1 VADSLYLGPERSGVR
16 WLLDPSAPE
25 LAGLARAVQA
35 RTEGTQCEPQAVAAD
50 LSMLPQL
57 VRERHFG
64 IATGLVA
71 EKTADKAEQ
80 LILEARDRVL
90 SERPRS
96 WGEALGDLN
105 DQLRMCLRD
114 RHVALRGSGQSRIR
128 SDEPLA
134 AVDQNAPAVE
144 VEDQHGVLC
153 VTIRRFFGGAD
164 DDKRLRE
171 WASGSLSHFS
181 NERIVVDLRGNEG
194 GNDAIMLEWLLPVL
208 QAGVRIPGTSTGWFV
223 GEAPLG
229 LWNSAALIEARD
241 GLDAVPSWHRAHRH
255 VPAPGDVLQVRGEGD
270 DGPLQAG
277 VRPWDGKMLVLLDGQ
292 TKSSGESAAWMLQHA
307 VRGRL
312 IGARTAGMIE
322 YGNIVPYLLP
332 ASGLHIGLTTKHND
346 YGVAIEL
353 AGLPVQTELDPRT
366 PLSTV
371 AHAFDRL
378 YRAPG
383 RWRYP
388 DYRRLCSSGAA
399 SPARRAAPSSGRR
412 GCT

>member
-1 VADSLYLGPERSGVR
+1 
-16 WLLDPSAPE
+16 
-25 LAGLARAVQA
+25 
-35 RTEGTQCEPQAVAAD
+35 
-50 LSMLPQL
+50 MLPQL

-71 EKTADKAEQ
+71 EKAADKAEQ

-90 SERPRS
+90 SEQPRS

-128 SDEPLA
+128 SDEPVA

-164 DDKRLRE
+164 DDKRLWE
-171 WASGSLSHFS
+171 WAGDSLSHFS
-181 NERIVVDLRGNEG
+181 HERIVVDLRGNEG

-241 GLDAVPSWHRAHRH
+241 GLDAVPGWHRAHRH
-255 VPAPGDVLQVRGEGD
+255 VPAPGDVLQVRREGD

-307 VRGRL
+307 VRGLL

-322 YGNIVPYLLP
+322 YGNIVPYVLP

-353 AGLPVQTELDPRT
+353 AGLPVQSELDPRT
-366 PLSTV
+366 PLGTV
-371 AHAFDRL
+371 ARAFDRL
-378 YRAPG
+378 YRHP
-383 RWRYP
+383 
-388 DYRRLCSSGAA
+388 AA
-399 SPARRAAPSSGRR
+399 SGFPQAHAAGEAEQRPE
-412 GCT
+412 

>member
-1 VADSLYLGPERSGVR
+1 MRVADSLYLSPERSGVR
-16 WLLDPSAPE
+16 WLLDPATPE
-25 LAGLARAVQA
+25 LAGLAHAVQS
-35 RTEGTQCEPQAVAAD
+35 RTEGTECEPQAVAAD

-71 EKTADKAEQ
+71 RKAADQAEQ

-90 SERPRS
+90 SERPQS
-96 WGEALGDLN
+96 WGEALADLN
-105 DQLRMCLRD
+105 DQLRICLRD

-128 SDEPLA
+128 SDEPVA

-144 VEDQHGVLC
+144 VEDLHGVLC
-153 VTIRRFFGGAD
+153 VTIRRFFGGAG
-164 DDKRLRE
+164 DDKRLWE
-171 WASGSLSHFS
+171 WAGDSLSHFS
-181 NERIVVDLRGNEG
+181 HERIVVDLRGNEG

-241 GLDAVPSWHRAHRH
+241 GPAAVPSWHRAHRH
-255 VPAPGDVLQVRGEGD
+255 VPAPGDVLQVRKEGD

-277 VRPWDGKMLVLLDGQ
+277 IRPWGGKMLVLLDGQ

-307 VRGRL
+307 VRGLL

-353 AGLPVQTELDPRT
+353 VGLPVQTELDPRT

-371 AHAFDRL
+371 ARAFEHL

-383 RWRYP
+383 R
-388 DYRRLCSSGAA
+388 
-399 SPARRAAPSSGRR
+399 
-412 GCT
+412 

>member
-1 VADSLYLGPERSGVR
+1 MADSLYLSPERSGVR
-16 WLLDPSAPE
+16 WLLDPATPE
-25 LAGLARAVQA
+25 LAGLAHAVQS
-35 RTEGTQCEPQAVAAD
+35 RTEGTKCEPQAVAAD

-71 EKTADKAEQ
+71 RKAADQAEQ

-90 SERPRS
+90 SERPQS
-96 WGEALGDLN
+96 WGEALADLN
-105 DQLRMCLRD
+105 DQLRICLRD

-128 SDEPLA
+128 SDEPVA

-144 VEDQHGVLC
+144 VEDLHGVLC
-153 VTIRRFFGGAD
+153 VTIRRFFGGAG
-164 DDKRLRE
+164 DDKRLWE
-171 WASGSLSHFS
+171 WAGDSLSHFS
-181 NERIVVDLRGNEG
+181 HERIVVDLRGNEG

-241 GLDAVPSWHRAHRH
+241 GPAAVPSWHRAHRH
-255 VPAPGDVLQVRGEGD
+255 VPAPGDVLQVRKEGD

-277 VRPWDGKMLVLLDGQ
+277 IRPWGGKMLVLLHGQ

-307 VRGRL
+307 VRGLL

-353 AGLPVQTELDPRT
+353 VGLPVQTELDPRT

-371 AHAFDRL
+371 ARAFEHL

-383 RWRYP
+383 R
-388 DYRRLCSSGAA
+388 
-399 SPARRAAPSSGRR
+399 
-412 GCT
+412 

>member
-1 VADSLYLGPERSGVR
+1 VADSLYLSPERSGVR
-16 WLLDPSAPE
+16 WLLDPATPE
-25 LAGLARAVQA
+25 LAGLAHAVQS
-35 RTEGTQCEPQAVAAD
+35 RTEGTKCEPQAVAAD

-71 EKTADKAEQ
+71 RKAADQAEQ

-90 SERPRS
+90 SERPQS
-96 WGEALGDLN
+96 WGEALADLN
-105 DQLRMCLRD
+105 DQLRICLRD

-128 SDEPLA
+128 SDEPVA

-144 VEDQHGVLC
+144 VEDLHGVLC
-153 VTIRRFFGGAD
+153 VTIRRFFGGAG
-164 DDKRLRE
+164 DDKRLWE
-171 WASGSLSHFS
+171 WAGDSLSHFS
-181 NERIVVDLRGNEG
+181 HERIVVDLRGNEG

-208 QAGVRIPGTSTGWFV
+208 QAGVQIPGTSAGWFV

-241 GLDAVPSWHRAHRH
+241 GPAAVPSWHRAHRH
-255 VPAPGDVLQVRGEGD
+255 VPAPGDVLQVRKEGD

-277 VRPWDGKMLVLLDGQ
+277 IRPWGGKMLVLLDGQ

-307 VRGRL
+307 VRGLL

-353 AGLPVQTELDPRT
+353 VGLPVQTELDPRT

-371 AHAFDRL
+371 ARAFEHL

-383 RWRYP
+383 R
-388 DYRRLCSSGAA
+388 
-399 SPARRAAPSSGRR
+399 
-412 GCT
+412 

>member
-1 VADSLYLGPERSGVR
+1 MADPLYLGPERSGVR

-25 LAGLARAVQA
+25 LAGLARAVHA

-71 EKTADKAEQ
+71 EKAADKAEQ

-90 SERPRS
+90 SEQPRS

-128 SDEPLA
+128 SDEPVA
-134 AVDQNAPAVE
+134 AVDQNGPAVE

-164 DDKRLRE
+164 DDKRLWE
-171 WASGSLSHFS
+171 WARDSLSHFS
-181 NERIVVDLRGNEG
+181 YERIVVDLRGNEG

-208 QAGVRIPGTSTGWFV
+208 RAGVRIPGTSTGWFV

-255 VPAPGDVLQVRGEGD
+255 VPAPGDVLQVRREGD

-277 VRPWDGKMLVLLDGQ
+277 VRPWDGKMLILLDGQ

-307 VRGRL
+307 VRGLL
-312 IGARTAGMIE
+312 IGARSAGMIE
-322 YGNIVPYLLP
+322 YGNIVPYVLP
-332 ASGLHIGLTTKHND
+332 GSGLHIGLTTKHND
-346 YGVAIEL
+346 YGAAIEL
-353 AGLPVQTELDPRT
+353 VGLPVQTELDPRT

-371 AHAFDRL
+371 ARAFDRL

-383 RWRYP
+383 R
-388 DYRRLCSSGAA
+388 
-399 SPARRAAPSSGRR
+399 
-412 GCT
+412 

>member
-1 VADSLYLGPERSGVR
+1 MADSLYLSPERSGVR

-35 RTEGTQCEPQAVAAD
+35 RTEDTQCEPQAVAAD
-50 LSMLPQL
+50 FSMLPRL

-71 EKTADKAEQ
+71 EKAADKTEQ

-90 SERPRS
+90 SEQPRS
-96 WGEALGDLN
+96 WGAALGDLN

-114 RHVALRGSGQSRIR
+114 RHVSLRGSGQSRIR
-128 SDEPLA
+128 SDEPVA

-164 DDKRLRE
+164 DDKRLWE

-181 NERIVVDLRGNEG
+181 HERIVVDLRGNEG

-229 LWNSAALIEARD
+229 LWNSAA
-241 GLDAVPSWHRAHRH
+241 
-255 VPAPGDVLQVRGEGD
+255 
-270 DGPLQAG
+270 
-277 VRPWDGKMLVLLDGQ
+277 
-292 TKSSGESAAWMLQHA
+292 
-307 VRGRL
+307 
-312 IGARTAGMIE
+312 
-322 YGNIVPYLLP
+322 
-332 ASGLHIGLTTKHND
+332 
-346 YGVAIEL
+346 
-353 AGLPVQTELDPRT
+353 
-366 PLSTV
+366 
-371 AHAFDRL
+371 
-378 YRAPG
+378 
-383 RWRYP
+383 
-388 DYRRLCSSGAA
+388 
-399 SPARRAAPSSGRR
+399 
-412 GCT
+412 

>member
-1 VADSLYLGPERSGVR
+1 MADSLYLSPERSGVR

-35 RTEGTQCEPQAVAAD
+35 RTEDTQCEPQAVAAD
-50 LSMLPQL
+50 FSMLPRL

-71 EKTADKAEQ
+71 EKAADKTEQ

-90 SERPRS
+90 SEQPRS
-96 WGEALGDLN
+96 WGAALGDLN

-114 RHVALRGSGQSRIR
+114 RHVSLRGSGQSRIR
-128 SDEPLA
+128 SDEPVA

-164 DDKRLRE
+164 DDKRLWE

-181 NERIVVDLRGNEG
+181 HERIVVDLRGNEG

-241 GLDAVPSWHRAHRH
+241 GLDAVPRWHRAHRH
-255 VPAPGDVLQVRGEGD
+255 VPAPGDVLQVRREGD
-270 DGPLQAG
+270 DGPLEAG

-307 VRGRL
+307 LRGRL

-322 YGNIVPYLLP
+322 YGNIVPYVLP

-353 AGLPVQTELDPRT
+353 DGLPVQTELDPRT

-371 AHAFDRL
+371 ARAFDRL
-378 YRAPG
+378 YPAPG
-383 RWRYP
+383 R
-388 DYRRLCSSGAA
+388 
-399 SPARRAAPSSGRR
+399 
-412 GCT
+412 